1 MSGTDLREIG
11 IDLAGA
17 IGGNTG
23 DGEVDRVTING
34 TVGDDTIHVQS
45 LQETVAIDG
54 LPVDVSIDSS
64 KPARRRMLD
73 RREAPAAKNE

>member
-1 MSGTDLREIG
+1 MAKKVWVVLQQREGRLHRMSREAIAAG
-11 IDLAGA
+11 QRLAGA

-45 LQETVAIDG
+45 LQETVAIDANG
-54 LPVDVSIDSS
+54 VPIPV
-64 KPARRRMLD
+64 
-73 RREAPAAKNE
+73 